1 MRPEPLRPGDLVAL
15 VSPAGP
21 VRPEQA
27 EGAARVLRGWGLRTR
42 FGTHARG
49 RRGFLAGTDDERLA
63 DLDAA
68 LRDPEVRGVVCLR
81 GGYGTQRI
89 ADRIDFA
96 AVRADPKLV
105 MGFSDITALHAALW
119 CETGLATVHGPTGAS
134 LPASAADVRRALMT
148 SEPVTLTGESPA
160 GAASG
165 GQPGGA
171 ASGDQPSGAASGDQ
185 PGRVASGDQPSG
197 AASGD
202 RPGRV
207 ASGVL
212 LGGNLTMLATN
223 VGTPHQL
230 DLRGAIL
237 LLEETGEAPYRVDR
251 MLVQLER
258 SGSLDGLA
266 GLVLGRF
273 LPEEP
278 REVIA
283 DHVERLGVPVLR
295 GLEVG
300 HDGPQAAV
308 GLGVPAHLD
317 AEAGTLTVQSA
328 CRPADPGRR
337 SSAAAAPPSTAGR

>member
-42 FGTHARG
+42 LGPHALG
-49 RRGFLAGTDDERLA
+49 RRDFLAGTDDERLA
-63 DLDAA
+63 DLNDA
-68 LRDPEVRGVVCLR
+68 LRDPEVRGVICLR

-89 ADRIDFA
+89 ADRLDFE
-96 AVRADPKLV
+96 AVRADPKLL

-134 LPASAADVRRALMT
+134 LPDSAEAARRALMT
-148 SEPVTLTGESPA
+148 SEPITLTGEKPTGAAPAVERGLAVASAERGVAVA
-160 GAASG
+160 GAERGVAVAGTERGVAVSG
-165 GQPGGA
+165 TLL
-171 ASGDQPSGAASGDQ
+171 
-185 PGRVASGDQPSG
+185 GRAV
-197 AASGD
+197 
-202 RPGRV
+202 
-207 ASGVL
+207 SGVL
-212 LGGNLTMLATN
+212 LGGNLTMLASN

-266 GLVLGRF
+266 GIVLGRF
-273 LPEEP
+273 LPREP
-278 REVIA
+278 HEVIA
-283 DHVERLGVPVLR
+283 EHVERLGVPVLH
-295 GLEVG
+295 GLKIG

-317 AEAGTLTVQSA
+317 PEAGTLTVQSA
-328 CRPADPGRR
+328 CSPADPGRR
-337 SSAAAAPPSTAGR
+337 SSATAAPPPAAGR

>member
-27 EGAARVLRGWGLRTR
+27 DGAARVLRGWGLRTR
-42 FGTHARG
+42 LGAHALG
-49 RRGFLAGTDDERLA
+49 RRDFLSGTDDERLA
-63 DLDAA
+63 DLNDA

-89 ADRIDFA
+89 ADRLDFA

-134 LPASAADVRRALMT
+134 LPDSAEDVRRALMT
-148 SEPVTLTGESPA
+148 SEPITLTGQKPA
-160 GAASG
+160 GAAPAAERGVTASAAERG
-165 GQPGGA
+165 VTAPAAERGVT
-171 ASGDQPSGAASGDQ
+171 ASGEQV
-185 PGRVASGDQPSG
+185 GRTV
-197 AASGD
+197 
-202 RPGRV
+202 
-207 ASGVL
+207 SGVL

-258 SGSLDGLA
+258 SGSLNGLA

-273 LPEEP
+273 LPREP
-278 REVIA
+278 HEVIA
-283 DHVERLGVPVLR
+283 EHAERLGVPVLR
-295 GLEVG
+295 GLEIG
-300 HDGPQAAV
+300 HDGPQVAV

-328 CRPADPGRR
+328 CSPAEPGRR
-337 SSAAAAPPSTAGR
+337 SSATAAPPSAAGR